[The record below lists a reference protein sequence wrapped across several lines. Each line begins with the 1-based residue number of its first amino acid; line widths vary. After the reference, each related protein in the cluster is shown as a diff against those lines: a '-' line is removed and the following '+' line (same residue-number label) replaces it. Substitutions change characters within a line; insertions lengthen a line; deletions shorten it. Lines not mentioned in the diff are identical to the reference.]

1 MIRPIFFLF
10 IALVSL
16 VSCNDEKIDP
26 IGLRMDVDLL
36 QGKCGLIN
44 MQIKK
49 DHMIQDFRGN
59 KCEPNITS
67 EYSTLFPEERYKELI
82 GLIEELDLMS
92 LRKRGCNSCSDGK
105 DIGVKINY
113 KSKTN
118 QFTIGLDPEA
128 DNDGKYKKFVEFVT
142 FYMIFESEV

>member
-1 MIRPIFFLF
+1 MIRPILFLF

-36 QGKCGLIN
+36 QGKCGLIK

-67 EYSTLFPEERYKELI
+67 EYSTLFPEERYEELI

-92 LRKRGCNSCSDGK
+92 LRKRDCNSCSDG
-105 DIGVKINY
+105 
-113 KSKTN
+113 TN
-118 QFTIGLDPEA
+118 HFTIGLDPEA
-128 DNDGKYKKFVEFVT
+128 DANGKYKKFVEFVT